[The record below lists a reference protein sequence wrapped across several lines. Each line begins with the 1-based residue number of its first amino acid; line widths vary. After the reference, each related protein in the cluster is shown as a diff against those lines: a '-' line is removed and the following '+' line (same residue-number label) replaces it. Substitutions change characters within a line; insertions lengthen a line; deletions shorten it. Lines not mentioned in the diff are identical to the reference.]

1 MNVLEQ
7 AKKFAEGKANQAITK
22 AIADAYIEGYRAGY
36 KDREEEIPMDFRD
49 KKTEYVD
56 MGLPSRTLWSADY
69 EHKQGEDSYLYL
81 PYGKAEYFKL
91 PTKEQW
97 DELFTLCKWEHVFK
111 QGDYLSQ
118 LGNFEQIYN
127 GVNCVGPNG
136 QVLSF
141 KTTGRITTSS
151 IRDIR
156 AIFFW
161 QKDDCDSSTKCA
173 IHIFQSYNLISA
185 TADIEVSN
193 AFIGYK
199 LPIRLVR

>member
-1 MNVLEQ
+1 MNIIEQ
-7 AKKFAEGKANQAITK
+7 AEKFAEGKVNQAITK
-22 AIADAYIEGYRAGY
+22 ATVDAYIEGYRAGY
-36 KDREEEIPMDFRD
+36 KDREEELPLDLRD
-49 KKTEYVD
+49 KKTEYID
-56 MGLPSRTLWSADY
+56 MGLPSRTLWSTDY
-69 EHKQGEDSYLYL
+69 EQEESQYLYL
-81 PYGKAEYFKL
+81 PYDKAKNFKL

-97 DELFTLCKWEHVFK
+97 EELLSLCRWEHVFK
-111 QGDYLSQ
+111 EGSYLPQ
-118 LGNFEQIYN
+118 LGNVEQIYN

-136 QVLSF
+136 QSLSF

-151 IRDIR
+151 IRDHR
-156 AIFFW
+156 DIFFW
-161 QKDDCDSSTKCA
+161 QEDNSNRSEKCA